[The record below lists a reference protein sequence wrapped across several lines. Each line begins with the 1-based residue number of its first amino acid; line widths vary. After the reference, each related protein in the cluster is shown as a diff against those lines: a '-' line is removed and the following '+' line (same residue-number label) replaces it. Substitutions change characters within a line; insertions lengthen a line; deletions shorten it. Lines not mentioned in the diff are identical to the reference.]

1 MIRKKV
7 TEVGSLASYDVII
20 FKGGDLMAQLERFVP
35 QSLKEA
41 VSLLSEYGDK
51 AEVIAGGTDLLVRMK
66 RGDALPDFF
75 ISVEG
80 IQELDHIDYD
90 DIRGLRIGARTSLRA
105 MIDSPLIKENFPVLH
120 EAAGTLGTPTIRNR
134 ATIGGNLC
142 NAAPSADTASPLIVL
157 GARLKIQGAEGEKTL
172 PVEDFFSGP
181 GETCLGRNEILTEIQ
196 VPKMPP
202 GTRAVYL
209 KQTRSKG
216 ADLALVGVAAW
227 VAMEGDV
234 VKDVKI
240 ALGAVAP
247 TPIRAKK
254 AEALLRGKRPDY
266 KLIEACGEAA
276 VIESSP
282 IDDVRSSAGYRKK
295 LINVLV
301 KRAIKQ
307 AVGPA

>member
-1 MIRKKV
+1 M
-7 TEVGSLASYDVII
+7 
-20 FKGGDLMAQLERFVP
+20 Q
-35 QSLKEA
+35 EA
-41 VSLLSEYGDK
+41 ISLLSEYGDR
-51 AEVIAGGTDLLVRMK
+51 ADVIAGGTDLLVRMK
-66 RGDALPDFF
+66 RGDALPDYF

-90 DIRGLRIGARTSLRA
+90 DLRGLRIGARTTLRSLVG
-105 MIDSPLIKENFPVLH
+105 SSLIKGHFPVLS
-120 EAAGTLGTPTIRNR
+120 EAAGILGTPTIRNQ

-142 NAAPSADTASPLIVL
+142 NAAPSADTAPALMVL
-157 GARLKIQGAEGEKTL
+157 GARLKIQGAGDEKTL
-172 PVEDFFSGP
+172 PIEEFFSGP
-181 GETCLGRNEILTEIQ
+181 GETCLKSNEILTEIQ

-227 VAMEGDV
+227 VAVEDDV

-254 AEALLRGKRPDY
+254 AEEILRGNR
-266 KLIEACGEAA
+266 LHEGLLEACGEAA
-276 VIESSP
+276 VLESRP
-282 IDDVRSSAGYRKK
+282 IDDVRSSADYRKK
-295 LINVLV
+295 LIYVLV
-301 KRAIKQ
+301 KRAIRQ
-307 AVGPA
+307 AAVPA